1 KKQLDVTPVEH
12 ANFAEQ
18 VLSAHLGEA
27 VRFRTVSYEDAA
39 QNDAGELVALRDWL
53 AKTYPSTHRAL
64 KREIISDYSLLYTWQ
79 GQDLSLEPV
88 ILLAHMD
95 VVPVQ
100 PGSERTWTQPPFDG
114 VVWNGYIWGR
124 GTLDMKGILVG
135 IMEAIEHE
143 VVSGHRPKRTIMLGF
158 GHDEEVGGRN
168 GAAQI

>member
-1 KKQLDVTPVEH
+1 
-12 ANFAEQ
+12 
-18 VLSAHLGEA
+18 
-27 VRFRTVSYEDAA
+27 
-39 QNDAGELVALRDWL
+39 
-53 AKTYPSTHRAL
+53 AL

-124 GTLDMKGILVG
+124 GTLDMKAILVG
-135 IMEAIEHE
+135 IMEAVERE
-143 VVSGHRPKRTIMLGF
+143 VVAGHRPKRTIMLGF

-168 GAAQI
+168 GAANIVRLLKERGVHVQWVLDEGSAIVKGVFPGVQPPVALIGVA